1 MNRRKFIRNS
11 SLANAGVT
19 ILNFPMLG
27 KNVPNNKVIVAVM
40 GINGRAAFPNY
51 KTNPLETEIETCRR
65 SKYLLPV
72 SFRIP
77 VLTF

>member
-1 MNRRKFIRNS
+1 MNRRRFIRNS
-11 SLANAGVT
+11 SLATAGVT
-19 ILNFPMLG
+19 ILNFPVFG
-27 KNVPNNKVIVAVM
+27 KNGPGNKDVVAVM
-40 GINGRAAFPNY
+40 GVNGRGVFPNF

-72 SFRIP
+72 SFRIL